1 MEEITLEKIDAIRER
16 TGVSYT
22 EAKEALEESD
32 GNVVDALVY
41 IETLA
46 REKEEEKRGSFTS
59 TKEEFTQWIK
69 EVVRKGNVTKIVV
82 KKDDK
87 VILDV
92 PVNAGVAAGVVIM
105 AALPALFAV
114 IFLTAVVTKVTVEI
128 TREDGSVEVVNKII
142 RNTAEN
148 VKDTVS
154 NFKDAAEDAAENVKE
169 KFTGKEET
177 DDKGFQYTVKFDD
190 VYDKKNDEDKKDDQ
204 EKTTDK

>member
-1 MEEITLEKIDAIRER
+1 MEDITLEKIDAIRER

-22 EAKEALEESD
+22 EAKEALEESQ

-41 IETLA
+41 VETLE
-46 REKEEEKRGSFTS
+46 REKNEEKHGSFTD
-59 TKEEFTQWIK
+59 TREEFTQWIK
-69 EVVRKGNVTKIVV
+69 EVIRKGNVTRIVI
-82 KKDDK
+82 KKDEK

-92 PVNAGVAAGVVIM
+92 PVNAGVAAGIAIM

-128 TREDGSVEVVNKII
+128 TREDGSVEVVNRII
-142 RNTAEN
+142 KNTAEN

-169 KFTGKEET
+169 KFSSKEET
-177 DDKGFQYTVKFDD
+177 DDKGFQYTVKFED
-190 VYDKKNDEDKKDDQ
+190 VCDKKNDENKSND
-204 EKTTDK
+204 ENKTTDK